1 MRFDND
7 IFAPPGM
14 PWRLAGVAFLA
25 LAAAGCSTMRGT
37 PERYQRTDAIVQAI
51 DLTPEEVAAL
61 PVTTDALE
69 RNRIQNKSVAVIDLR
84 FHAFVRDLAANRAD
98 ASAAAAGTTLGAA
111 TAGAFVD
118 SVAAKTNYALV
129 AAGVIGAFGI
139 LDKNYFYEKTVPALV
154 AAMRAARANVLL
166 RMREGQAE
174 TLENYNGAA
183 ALQDLEDYYA
193 AGTLLAAIADI
204 TVRAESDAAQTLAQV
219 RTLAVPTSAE
229 IDRYS
234 KITQAIFSIKDAA
247 GVGKGNSA
255 LKSLGLAPQT
265 APKETRAA
273 LVAALRPRTK
283 ERIAIVEKALKDA
296 ALLQ

>member
-1 MRFDND
+1 MPIDDDVLALPRR
-7 IFAPPGM
+7 
-14 PWRLAGVAFLA
+14 PWRLAGIVLLA
-25 LAAAGCSTMRGT
+25 LAAGGCSTMRGT

-51 DLTPEEVAAL
+51 DLTPEEVASL
-61 PVTTDALE
+61 PLTADAFE

-84 FHAFVRDLAANRAD
+84 FHAFVRDLAADRAD

-118 SVAAKTNYALV
+118 SVAAKTNYALL

-166 RMREGQAE
+166 RMRQGQAE
-174 TLENYNGAA
+174 SIESYSGAT
-183 ALQDLEDYYA
+183 ALQDVEDYYA
-193 AGTLLAAIADI
+193 AGTLLAAIADV
-204 TVRAESDAAQTLAQV
+204 TVRAESDAAEASAQV
-219 RTLAVPTSAE
+219 RTLVVPTAAE
-229 IDRYS
+229 IDSRS
-234 KITQAIFSIKDAA
+234 KITRAIFGIKDAA
-247 GVGKGNSA
+247 GVEKGNAA
-255 LKSLGLAPQT
+255 LKSLGLAAQT

-283 ERIAIVEKALKDA
+283 ERIAMVEKALRDA
-296 ALLQ
+296 GLLQ